1 MFDTMTM
8 TKVIG
13 GLCGAFL
20 IFLLGKWV
28 AETVYHVGPVGHGD
42 HAVQGYMID
51 TGDDHAEEEED
62 DGPTFEERFAEADA
76 AKGEKVFNKCKACHE
91 VDGNNGTGPYL
102 NGVVGRAVGTAD
114 GFGYSG
120 ALNAAADTW
129 MPELMDGFLKNP
141 KSFAPGTSMTFGG
154 LGKDADRVN
163 VIAYLESLGG

>member
-13 GLCGAFL
+13 GFCGAFL

-28 AETVYHVGPVGHGD
+28 AEEMYHVGPSGHGD
-42 HAVQGYMID
+42 HAVQGYVID
-51 TGDDHAEEEED
+51 TGSDHAEEAVEE
-62 DGPTFEERFAEADA
+62 GPSFEERFAAADA
-76 AKGEKVFNKCKACHE
+76 GKGEKVFNKCKACHK

-102 NGVVGRAVGTAD
+102 NGVVDRAVDTAE

-120 ALNAAADTW
+120 ALSAVVDSWT
-129 MPELMDGFLKNP
+129 PEALDAFLKNP
-141 KSFAPGTSMTFGG
+141 KAYAPGTSMGFNG

-163 VIAYLESLGG
+163 VIAYLQGIGG

>member
-28 AETVYHVGPVGHGD
+28 AEEIYHVGPAGHGD
-42 HAVQGYMID
+42 HSVQGYVIE
-51 TGDDHAEEEED
+51 TGDDPADEVVDE
-62 DGPTFEERFAEADA
+62 GPSFEERFAEANAD
-76 AKGEKVFNKCKACHE
+76 KGAKVFNKCKACHK
-91 VDGNNGTGPYL
+91 VDGANGTGPYL
-102 NGVVGRAVGTAD
+102 NGVVGRAVGAAD

-120 ALNAAADTW
+120 ALNAAAETW
-129 MPELMDGFLKNP
+129 SPEALDGFLKNP
-141 KSFAPGTSMTFGG
+141 KAYAPGTSMGFNG

-163 VIAYLESLGG
+163 VIAYLQGLGS

>member
-8 TKVIG
+8 TKVVG

-28 AETVYHVGPVGHGD
+28 AEEIYHVGPSGHGD

-51 TGDDHAEEEED
+51 TGDDHAAVVVEE
-62 DGPTFEERFAEADA
+62 GPSFEERFAEANAD
-76 AKGEKVFNKCKACHE
+76 KGAKVFNKCKACHK
-91 VDGNNGTGPYL
+91 VDGANGTGPYL
-102 NGVVGRAVGTAD
+102 NGVVGRAVGAAD

-120 ALNAAADTW
+120 ALNAVVETW
-129 MPELMDGFLKNP
+129 TPEMLDGFLKNP
-141 KSFAPGTSMTFGG
+141 KAFAPGTSMGFNG

-163 VIAYLESLGG
+163 VIAYLQGLGS